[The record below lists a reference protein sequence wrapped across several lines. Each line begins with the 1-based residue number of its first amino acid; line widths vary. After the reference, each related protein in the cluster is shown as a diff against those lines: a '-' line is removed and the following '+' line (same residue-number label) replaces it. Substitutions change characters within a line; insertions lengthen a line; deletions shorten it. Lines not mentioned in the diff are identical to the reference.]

1 MRYLTV
7 VVKPNGGGTFHPLGG
22 RLADDPS
29 IERRAI
35 HHVELL
41 GDDTVLLL
49 AEASGSQERYRQIM
63 EGSPHV
69 ISYLTAGEDRWMA
82 VSQFEPTAEVRRSL
96 ELQRESLL
104 VVDTPI
110 RFTSE
115 NALKVTYLGTD
126 ETFRK
131 LYEYV
136 EEVDYMTVDV
146 LETGDYEAG
155 GSSFSRMITSRQEEV
170 LEAAVE
176 LGYYSEP
183 RQASLEDISDVV
195 GITPGTAG
203 EHLRKVE
210 ERVFGEIVS
219 PSSTAPTDAGK

>member
-7 VVKPNGGGTFHPLGG
+7 LVKADGGSALHPLGSE
-22 RLADDPS
+22 LTDDPS

-41 GDDTVLLL
+41 ADGTVLLL
-49 AEASGSQERYRQIM
+49 AEASGSQDRYRQVM
-63 EGSPHV
+63 EDSPYV
-69 ISYLTAGEDRWMA
+69 IDYLTAGDDRWLA
-82 VSQFEPTAEVRRSL
+82 VSQFEPTDTVRRAL

-115 NALKVTYLGTD
+115 DHLEITYLGTD
-126 ETFRK
+126 ETFRE
-131 LYEYV
+131 LSGYVDEIDSMAFEILNMGEYET
-136 EEVDYMTVDV
+136 D
-146 LETGDYEAG
+146 
-155 GSSFSRMITSRQEEV
+155 GSSFDRMLTARQEEV
-170 LEAAVE
+170 LEVAVE

-183 RQASLEDISDVV
+183 RKASLEEISEIVE
-195 GITPGTAG
+195 IAPGTVG

-210 ERVFGEIVS
+210 ERVFTELVQ
-219 PSSTAPTDAGK
+219 

>member
-7 VVKPNGGGTFHPLGG
+7 AVKPDGGGAFHPLGEE
-22 RLADDPS
+22 LTAAPS

-35 HHVELL
+35 HRVELL

-63 EGSPHV
+63 DGSPFV
-69 ISYLTAGEDRWMA
+69 LDYLTAGGERWLA
-82 VSQFEPTAEVRRSL
+82 VSQFEPTEDVRRAL
-96 ELQRESLL
+96 ELQRESFLM
-104 VVDTPI
+104 VETPM

-115 NALKVTYLGTD
+115 DDLEVTYLGTD

-131 LYEYV
+131 LSAYV
-136 EEVDYMTVDV
+136 EEMGSVTFDV
-146 LETGDYEAG
+146 LDTGEYDADE
-155 GSSFSRMITSRQEEV
+155 SSFARLLTSRQEEV
-170 LEAAVE
+170 LEAAVD

-183 RQASLEDISDVV
+183 RQASLEDVGGVV
-195 GITPGTAG
+195 GISPGTVG

-210 ERVFGEIVS
+210 ERVFGEIVH
-219 PSSTAPTDAGK
+219 